1 MKNISPERCTIL
13 ESMICV
19 KVNLKKDEST
29 VSITVVAEI
38 DIDFDTISE

>member
-1 MKNISPERCTIL
+1 MTPSYPTLTRK
-13 ESMICV
+13 MVCV

-29 VSITVVAEI
+29 VSIMVVAEI